1 MAIKIQFYPLDVIFG
16 NEKNETD
23 GNTYTVVF
31 LYGKT
36 AAGDRICIVDKSF
49 KPYFYVEAKNK
60 SKVEELEAKLAILS
74 IESRESKQRDEAIKF
89 FVVNTELVDK
99 KFLGKQLKLVKVYVN
114 TIQAIKQITDLIKAN
129 QHEFEQIESIYED
142 DINFARRYLIDQNIA
157 PCMLAEAECDLIGK
171 SKVPVFN
178 AQKIISIG
186 EEFIQDLKILALDI
200 ETYIDPK
207 SRAISFEKNP
217 IIMISFYGKDFQRV
231 ITAKHYRTNLS
242 YVEFV
247 NSEEELLLKAIEII
261 NHYKPDIITGYNS
274 DKFDLPYI
282 KARCEKYWIKIDL
295 GLDYSGINIRR
306 GAGNEAHITGI
317 IHIDNYAFIKK
328 VLAHTLELEELNLN
342 SAAKEL
348 LGMEKGG
355 IDIDVMQKYWNDNMP
370 KELDELA
377 KYCANDSMLAYL
389 LCEKLLVTIEEFV
402 KLIGLPF
409 YDINRMG
416 ISQIVEWYLIKQAVL
431 TNELVPN
438 KATYEELRERFRQS
452 YQGAYVHEPVPGLY
466 QDLAV
471 YDFRSLYPSIIA
483 AHNIC
488 PSTIDCDCCKGQ
500 VSLAFEDLDKEVMG
514 EVVDKSSK
522 KQLHWFCKN
531 KIGFFP
537 AVTKDI
543 IRRRIR
549 INQILGNANVS
560 DNKDNIP
567 EASVGK
573 LADRPS
579 SLFTR
584 SNVLKLLAN
593 SFYGYLGFPN
603 ARWYNIE
610 CAKIVTA
617 YGRYYIKKVLNEA
630 GKNNLRVIY
639 ADTDSVFF
647 LLDKKSKHESKDKNY
662 ISKFVKK
669 INDELPEIMML
680 ELENF
685 YNAAIFVETK
695 QGEHGAKKKYALLD
709 ENNKLKIRGFETV
722 RRNYSKIAK
731 TTQEEVLKIILSAE
745 TPGEHKKAHD
755 YVNQII
761 ADLRAMKVDKKML
774 VIKTQLQQ
782 EISNYEIHSPAIT
795 AARRMQL
802 LGYNVKPWIIVS
814 YIIVKGRDII
824 SNRAKIPEE
833 TADDEYDPEYYVE
846 HQVLAAAEKIFEA
859 VEKEV
864 LTKNL

>member
-1 MAIKIQFYPLDVIFG
+1 MPIKIQFYPLDVVFG
-16 NEKNETD
+16 NEKNEAD
-23 GNTYTVVF
+23 GNTYTIVS

-36 AAGDRICIVDKSF
+36 VAGDKICVVDKSF
-49 KPYFYVEAKNK
+49 RPYFYVEAKNK
-60 SKVEELEAKLAILS
+60 NKSEELKAKLATIS
-74 IESRESKQRDEAIKF
+74 VESKEGRQRERDQVIKL
-89 FVVNTELVDK
+89 FVANTELVEK
-99 KFLGKQLKLVKVYVN
+99 KSLGKQLKLVKVYVN
-114 TIQAIKQITDLIKAN
+114 TVQAIKQITDLIKAN
-129 QHEFEQIESIYED
+129 QHEFEQIEGIYED
-142 DINFARRYLIDQNIA
+142 DINFARRYLIDKNIS

-178 AQKIISIG
+178 AQKIKSIG

-200 ETYIDPK
+200 ETYVDPK

-217 IIMISFYGKDFQRV
+217 IIMISFYGKDFQKV
-231 ITAKHYRTNLS
+231 ITAKHYRTGLS

-282 KARCEKYWIKIDL
+282 KARCEKYWIKTEL

-306 GAGNEAHITGI
+306 GAENESHITGI

-348 LGMEKGG
+348 IGMEKG
-355 IDIDVMQKYWNDNMP
+355 DIDLDAMQKYWHDNKP
-370 KELDELA
+370 EELDELA
-377 KYCANDSMLAYL
+377 KYCLNDSMLAYL

-402 KLIGLPF
+402 KLIGIPL
-409 YDINRMG
+409 YDVNRMG
-416 ISQIVEWYLIKQAVL
+416 ISQIVEWYLIKQAASA
-431 TNELVPN
+431 NELVPN
-438 KATYEELRERFRQS
+438 KARYEELRERFKQT
-452 YQGAYVHEPVPGLY
+452 YQGAYVQEPVPGLY
-466 QDLAV
+466 HDIAV
-471 YDFRSLYPSIIA
+471 YDFRSLYPSIIS

-488 PSTIDCDCCKGQ
+488 PSTIDCECCKGQ
-500 VSLAFEDLDKEVMG
+500 TSLAFEGLDQEVMVD
-514 EVVDKSSK
+514 VVDKSS

-543 IRRRIR
+543 ITRRVR
-549 INQILGNANVS
+549 INQILG
-560 DNKDNIP
+560 
-567 EASVGK
+567 EASATDK
-573 LADRPS
+573 PS
-579 SLFTR
+579 SLSTR
-584 SNVLKLLAN
+584 ADVLKLLAN

-603 ARWYNIE
+603 ARWYNLE
-610 CAKIVTA
+610 CAKIVTS

-630 GKNNLRVIY
+630 GKNNLKVIY

-647 LLDKKSKHESKDKNY
+647 LLDNANANKKSNNININNNNEKHDRNY
-662 ISKFVKK
+662 ISKFVKR

-685 YNAAIFVETK
+685 YKAAIFVETK

-709 ENNKLKIRGFETV
+709 HDGNLRIRGFETV

-731 TTQEEVLKIILSAE
+731 ITQEEVLKIILSADVH
-745 TPGEHKKAHD
+745 GGHKIAHD
-755 YVNQII
+755 YVNQVII
-761 ADLRAMKVDKKML
+761 DLRSLKADKKML
-774 VIKTQLQQ
+774 VITTQLQQ
-782 EISNYEIHSPAIT
+782 EITSYEIHSPAVT
-795 AARRMQL
+795 AAKRMQQ
-802 LGYNVKPWIIVS
+802 LGYNVKPGIIVS
-814 YIIVKGRDII
+814 YVIVKGADMI

-833 TADDEYDPEYYVE
+833 ITEGEYDPEYYVE
-846 HQVLAAAEKIFEA
+846 HQVIASVEKIFEA
-859 VEKEV
+859 VERQV
-864 LTKNL
+864 LSKNL